1 MATENIM
8 MEAVKRGGDRQELH
22 EKIRV
27 HSLAAARQV
36 KEFGERNDLIDRIL
50 EDDSFG
56 LTKEEILAII
66 DPSKFTGRASG
77 QVVDF
82 IEEYVNPI
90 LEANKDELGEQVEI
104 TV

>member
-1 MATENIM
+1 MFFQTI
-8 MEAVKRGGDRQELH
+8 ELH

-50 EDDSFG
+50 ADDSFG
-56 LTKEEILAII
+56 LSKEEILAII

-82 IEEYVNPI
+82 IEEYINPI
-90 LEANKDELGEQVEI
+90 LEAHREELGAEVEI
-104 TV
+104 NV